1 MFSIGLWRERQM
13 RVGAEAEEGGEM
25 LVRSFL
31 PAGAPHDVV
40 VPGEVQKVPG
50 RPDRKQMGDAVDLGP
65 CAFRDRIRWKA
76 EQAEHTVDVTQQQR
90 PARNVWTLRVFF
102 SSERQGG
109 RGPGRS

>member
-13 RVGAEAEEGGEM
+13 RVGAEAEEVGEM
-25 LVRSFL
+25 VVRSFL

-65 CAFRDRIRWKA
+65 RAFRDRIRWKS
-76 EQAEHTVDVTQQQR
+76 EQAQDAVDVTEQQR
-90 PARNVWTLRVFF
+90 PARNLWTLGVFF
-102 SSERQGG
+102 SSGRQGG
-109 RGPGRS
+109 RGRGRS